1 MIQPLTF
8 LDAARTRLRQFPY
21 WREAAG
27 VLVVLVLALA
37 LRVVRLDSIPTN
49 ITADEADNLSTVFR
63 IDEAGEP
70 GPFGLD
76 WKPQPAMSAYLF
88 LGSME
93 VFGKTIFGMRMASA
107 VLSTLAIIPFYLLA
121 RQVVRPVPAIGG
133 AALLATGQ
141 WYLHFSRS
149 GWENV
154 HVALYAL
161 LAALAISL
169 ALRRGQY
176 RWYVL
181 AGVACA
187 LGLYGYFAGRMIV
200 VALLLYAP
208 LALWWARG
216 MRRTVVIG
224 FTLMLGTCLLFFV
237 PQVPSIA
244 GNWDEF
250 NKRTSK
256 VYVLNE
262 PRPYHGETTDIGVL
276 REQLSQNVRGFF
288 LLDGDEFKRGRYGPV
303 GEPLYDRVTGA
314 LFLAGM
320 VLSLRRFRKTALWWF
335 LLLVPLL
342 VTQIPTT
349 KTPDGARALIVAPF
363 IYLFIAV
370 TFDELVTVVRR
381 IAPVLRK
388 PVYVTLIVGVLVL
401 GAWNVR
407 SYFTWIQSPAA
418 VEARQPAVPLEHYE
432 FWRSALRQGIR
443 AEGPDYVLDDWEE
456 RLEQQQ

>member
-187 LGLYGYFAGRMIV
+187 LGLYGYFEIGRAHV
-200 VALLLYAP
+200 
-208 LALWWARG
+208 
-216 MRRTVVIG
+216 
-224 FTLMLGTCLLFFV
+224 
-237 PQVPSIA
+237 
-244 GNWDEF
+244 
-250 NKRTSK
+250 
-256 VYVLNE
+256 
-262 PRPYHGETTDIGVL
+262 
-276 REQLSQNVRGFF
+276 
-288 LLDGDEFKRGRYGPV
+288 
-303 GEPLYDRVTGA
+303 
-314 LFLAGM
+314 
-320 VLSLRRFRKTALWWF
+320 
-335 LLLVPLL
+335 
-342 VTQIPTT
+342 
-349 KTPDGARALIVAPF
+349 
-363 IYLFIAV
+363 
-370 TFDELVTVVRR
+370 
-381 IAPVLRK
+381 
-388 PVYVTLIVGVLVL
+388 
-401 GAWNVR
+401 
-407 SYFTWIQSPAA
+407 
-418 VEARQPAVPLEHYE
+418 
-432 FWRSALRQGIR
+432 
-443 AEGPDYVLDDWEE
+443 
-456 RLEQQQ
+456 